1 MKKVAEKQKP
11 KRDAR
16 RTTKRKSRLRQQS
29 TLEIM
34 ERLLTSPVPI
44 TVGGTATRVTA
55 LEAIIL
61 QVMQKAM
68 AGNGRAFRMLAD
80 YQELASKRAG
90 GPAPLRFVE
99 NDYARMVTKDLSR
112 SD

>member
-34 ERLLTSPVPI
+34 ERLLTSSVPI

-90 GPAPLRFVE
+90 GPAPLCFVE
-99 NDYARMVTKDLSR
+99 NDYARMVTEDLSR